1 MDHDSFEKLVL
12 EALKDMPSLIR
23 KKLENIEVIIEDLP
37 DRLTLKEMRISSP
50 YNLLGLYRG
59 VPYSK
64 RGHWYGN
71 VLPDTITIYHKPIE
85 AVCRDE
91 GEIRAKVQEVVAHEI
106 GHYFGFDEKKLRK
119 LGY

>member
-1 MDHDSFEKLVL
+1 MDMASFEKLVI
-12 EALKDMPSLIR
+12 ESLQDLPAPIR
-23 KKLENIEVIIEDLP
+23 EKLENIEIIIEDFP
-37 DRLTLKEMRISSP
+37 DRLTLREMKITSP

-71 VLPDTITIYHKPIE
+71 VLPDTITIYQKPIE
-85 AVCRDE
+85 ALCRDE
-91 GEIRAKVQEVVAHEI
+91 NKMKEKVREVVAHEI
-106 GHYFGFDEKKLRK
+106 GHYFGFSEAKLRK